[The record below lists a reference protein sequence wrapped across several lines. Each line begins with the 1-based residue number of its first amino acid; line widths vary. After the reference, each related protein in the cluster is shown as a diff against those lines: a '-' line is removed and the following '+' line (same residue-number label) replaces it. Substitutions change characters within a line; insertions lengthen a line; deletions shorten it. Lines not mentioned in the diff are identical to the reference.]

1 MGLRRPVSI
10 EEAVKDLI
18 KRKEK
23 GTKISG
29 LAGSWNMT
37 DEEFKK

>member
-1 MGLRRPVSI
+1 VSI
-10 EEAVKDLI
+10 EEAVKELI
-18 KRKEK
+18 K